1 MKRRWK
7 IFWTVCGITA
17 AVGFACCIAALA
29 LGVTAEMIEG
39 RFPTGFGIVSG
50 GKMSSQESYTG
61 VRKID
66 MDLSV
71 GDVEVLPT
79 DGHEVV
85 VETEGISRRLG
96 FTSNIKEDE
105 LEITS
110 KKWSIF
116 GSRKWTGKIYL
127 YLPKEV
133 TLEEISLGID
143 AGDLTV
149 RDLWAEEFSLSV
161 GTGNGRVENFTAR
174 EADIDC
180 GAGMITASGC
190 AGRTLELDCGVGEIE
205 YVAPGT
211 EAHYDYDINCGVGEV
226 RIGSREY
233 SGLGRSGQVNNGMER
248 KIKIDCGV
256 GSVTVDFDGGA
267 VHDQMEGTRERHG
280 DHRL

>member
-39 RFPTGFGIVSG
+39 RFPAGFGIVSG

-96 FTSNIKEDE
+96 FASNIEEDE

-133 TLEEISLGID
+133 MMEEISLGID
-143 AGDLTV
+143 AGNLTV

-161 GTGNGRVENFTAR
+161 GTGNGHVENFTAR

-180 GAGMITASGC
+180 GTGMITASGC

-205 YVAPGT
+205 YLAPG
-211 EAHYDYDINCGVGEV
+211 AAGDYNYEFHCGVGEV
-226 RIGSREY
+226 LVGDNEY
-233 SGLGRSGQVNNGMER
+233 SGLGRSRNENNGADR

-256 GSVTVDFDGGA
+256 GKVAVDFSGA
-267 VHDQMEGTRERHG
+267 SMGEQHSHHQF
-280 DHRL
+280 

>member
-96 FTSNIKEDE
+96 FASNIDEDE

-133 TLEEISLGID
+133 TLEEISLGIG
-143 AGDLTV
+143 AGNLTV

-161 GTGNGRVENFTAR
+161 GTGNGHVENFTAR

-180 GAGMITASGC
+180 GAGMISASGC
-190 AGRTLELDCGVGEIE
+190 ASRTLEFDCGVGEIE

-211 EAHYDYDINCGVGEV
+211 EAHYDYDVNCGVGEV

-233 SGLGRSGQVNNGMER
+233 SGLGRSGQVNNGMGR